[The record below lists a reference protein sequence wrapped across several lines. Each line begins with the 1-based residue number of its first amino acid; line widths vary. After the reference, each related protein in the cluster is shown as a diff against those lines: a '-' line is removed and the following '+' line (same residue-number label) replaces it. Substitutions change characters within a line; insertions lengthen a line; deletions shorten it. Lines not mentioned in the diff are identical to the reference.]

1 MGGVLRL
8 ATITKRIRASRQ
20 MFPQRDEH
28 LAVLHSVDRVQL
40 GLVGLRHG
48 VSRVRYAE
56 PCGSPG
62 VSPANSTEFRC
73 FVDREE
79 NWGALITL

>member
-28 LAVLHSVDRVQL
+28 LALLHSVDRVQL
-40 GLVGLRHG
+40 GLVGLRL
-48 VSRVRYAE
+48 RYAE

-62 VSPANSTEFRC
+62 ISPANR
-73 FVDREE
+73 VDSGRLE
-79 NWGALITL
+79 GV